1 MAEAMTVL
9 VTAAMWIAIAAGIA
23 GLPVLVLGLTASLS
37 GGSAELPGIRALAD
51 GVSPAQFAL
60 GLAGLVVIVPGVVF
74 ICLQLRRMLL
84 TLVAGDPFVP
94 ENARR
99 LARVGTAIAIMEL
112 FRVGAVL
119 LISAVPELAGEA
131 APKISIQPILWISVA
146 ALFILAQ
153 VFREGARLREEEKM
167 TI

>member
-1 MAEAMTVL
+1 VL
-9 VTAAMWIAIAAGIA
+9 A
-23 GLPVLVLGLTASLS
+23 LGLTASLS

-51 GVSPAQFAL
+51 GVTPAQFAL

-74 ICLQLRRMLL
+74 ICIQLRRMLL
-84 TLVAGDPFVP
+84 TLAAGDPFVP

-99 LARVGTAIAIMEL
+99 LTRVGIAIAIMEA
-112 FRVGAVL
+112 FRIMAVL
-119 LISAVPELAGEA
+119 IIRTVPELSGETTT
-131 APKISIQPILWISVA
+131 KIAVQPILWISVG
-146 ALFILAQ
+146 ALFILSQ